1 MVISINKSYIN
12 RLKNIINASPL
23 TDRQIIQQRITL
35 RVEEF
40 FFRYLMIKKQTSM
53 IDSYHYQTL
62 VITISVFYTYFWH
75 INLSYHGFE
84 PLYLTNFGSDI
95 DHWIYTFQ
103 KLQVW
108 AHNHSRWPFRCRS
121 HALTPRKGP
130 NMTFSSARDC

>member
-40 FFRYLMIKKQTSM
+40 FFRHFMIKKQTSM

-62 VITISVFYTYFWH
+62 VITISVFYT
-75 INLSYHGFE
+75 
-84 PLYLTNFGSDI
+84 
-95 DHWIYTFQ
+95 
-103 KLQVW
+103 
-108 AHNHSRWPFRCRS
+108 
-121 HALTPRKGP
+121 
-130 NMTFSSARDC
+130 

>member
-1 MVISINKSYIN
+1 MVIAINKSYIN

-62 VITISVFYTYFWH
+62 VITISVFYT
-75 INLSYHGFE
+75 
-84 PLYLTNFGSDI
+84 
-95 DHWIYTFQ
+95 
-103 KLQVW
+103 
-108 AHNHSRWPFRCRS
+108 
-121 HALTPRKGP
+121 
-130 NMTFSSARDC
+130 